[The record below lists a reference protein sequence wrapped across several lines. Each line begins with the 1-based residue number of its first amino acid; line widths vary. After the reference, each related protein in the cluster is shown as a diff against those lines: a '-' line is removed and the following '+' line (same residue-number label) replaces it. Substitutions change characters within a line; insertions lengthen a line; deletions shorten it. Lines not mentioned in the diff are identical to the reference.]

1 MKASMARAAGV
12 SRAAEIQA
20 MRGEPLFES
29 MLGIPPGKRK
39 ASCRI
44 ANVIEEKLIQGQ
56 LHLGEVMG
64 SEAALASKYGV
75 CRVVLREAARI
86 LEARGIARMRRGPNG
101 GLMICQPERPHVLEL
116 ALRFVAFKN
125 LSAAD
130 VDLADRVL
138 SHIRE
143 DSRADDQAQGSAIEA
158 QISTIIALFSEL
170 SEHARAAVADP
181 VAHSKTDQSYVH
193 PSGMVLHTRAP
204 QIAYRLMRDAASSSG
219 RTRLGSE
226 FDLCERYSTD
236 RSVLRQAIRI
246 LESDGVAVSQAG
258 RGNGLLLKDPPSAP
272 VCRLIHCLFS
282 SGAISPDASLIVF
295 KHLSARMASI
305 AASKSNEL
313 HRAKMLQSLQELHDA
328 SEDAYLDAIYA
339 AEESQFGI
347 VENPILQ
354 LMLGTTRSYP
364 SWRMDKQ
371 GAVWLNRGK
380 FLKHTR
386 EVMEAICSNSSELA
400 TRNQYGKFSALHR
413 VNAA

>member
-1 MKASMARAAGV
+1 MKGSIPRAAGV
-12 SRAAEIQA
+12 SPAAEVQA
-20 MRGEPLFES
+20 LRGGPLFES
-29 MLGIPPGKRK
+29 MLGISPGKRK

-44 ANVIEEKLIQGQ
+44 ANAIEEKLIQGQ
-56 LHLGEVMG
+56 LRPGEVLG
-64 SEAALASKYGV
+64 SEAALASEYGV

-86 LEARGIARMRRGPNG
+86 LEARGIARMRRGPKG
-101 GLMICQPERPHVLEL
+101 GLVICQPERPHVLEL

-125 LSAAD
+125 LSVAD
-130 VDLADRVL
+130 VDLADLVL

-143 DSRADDQAQGSAIEA
+143 DLLADEQARGSEIATEISAIIE
-158 QISTIIALFSEL
+158 LFSAL
-170 SEHARAAVADP
+170 AEHARMAVADP
-181 VAHSKTDQSYVH
+181 VAHSHTDQSYIH
-193 PSGMVLHTRAP
+193 PSGKVLYTRAP
-204 QIAYRLMRDAASSSG
+204 QIAYRLMRDAASASG

-282 SGAISPDASLIVF
+282 SGAVSPDASLIVF

-305 AASKSNEL
+305 AANQSDEL
-313 HRAKMLQSLQELHDA
+313 HRMRMFQSLQELHDA

-347 VENPILQ
+347 VANPILQ

-371 GAVWLNRGK
+371 GAVWLKRGK
-380 FLKHTR
+380 FLKYTK
-386 EVMEAICSNSSELA
+386 EVMEAIRSNRSELA
-400 TRNQYGKFSALHR
+400 TQNQYGKFTALHR
-413 VNAA
+413 IKAV